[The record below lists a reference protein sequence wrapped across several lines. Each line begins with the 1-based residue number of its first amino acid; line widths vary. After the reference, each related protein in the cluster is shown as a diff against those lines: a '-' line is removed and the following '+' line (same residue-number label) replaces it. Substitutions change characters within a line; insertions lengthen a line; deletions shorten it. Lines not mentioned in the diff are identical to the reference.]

1 MPTAEEL
8 QQQLEKQQEA
18 IRKLEQELANTRATK
33 TTGDEE
39 LLKNLDEVKVTSS
52 NLKLPTFWRRDPA
65 LWFAQV
71 EAQFHTAR
79 ITSDQTKY
87 CTVVAALDCSTLQPV
102 TDIVANPPDKER
114 YDTIKKKLIAAYTDS
129 QEKQLRKLINEMEL
143 GDRQPS
149 QLFREMKALAGQQMN
164 SEVVKTLWLQRLPPH
179 VQLVLSASE
188 GVPLEKMA
196 EIADKLAEI
205 HRSNA
210 MASSINAIGA
220 TSDTTRQ
227 NTIVPTQETNL
238 ITVIA
243 DLQKQMAALSVAV
256 THLTNTRGRSP
267 QARQNDSRN
276 RSRTH
281 SRQRTDQNG
290 VCYYHAKF
298 GVNARKC
305 FKPCTF
311 VQPEN

>member
-18 IRKLEQELANTRATK
+18 IRKLEHTPASHRHRSEPTRQR
-33 TTGDEE
+33 E
-39 LLKNLDEVKVTSS
+39 
-52 NLKLPTFWRRDPA
+52 
-65 LWFAQV
+65 
-71 EAQFHTAR
+71 
-79 ITSDQTKY
+79 
-87 CTVVAALDCSTLQPV
+87 
-102 TDIVANPPDKER
+102 
-114 YDTIKKKLIAAYTDS
+114 
-129 QEKQLRKLINEMEL
+129 EKQLRKLINEMEL

-164 SEVVKTLWLQRLPPH
+164 SEVIKTLWLQRLPPH

>member
-18 IRKLEQELANTRATK
+18 IRKLEHTPAGHRRSEPTRQR
-33 TTGDEE
+33 E
-39 LLKNLDEVKVTSS
+39 
-52 NLKLPTFWRRDPA
+52 
-65 LWFAQV
+65 
-71 EAQFHTAR
+71 
-79 ITSDQTKY
+79 
-87 CTVVAALDCSTLQPV
+87 
-102 TDIVANPPDKER
+102 
-114 YDTIKKKLIAAYTDS
+114 
-129 QEKQLRKLINEMEL
+129 EKQLRKLINEMEL

-238 ITVIA
+238 IT
-243 DLQKQMAALSVAV
+243 SGSRYN
-256 THLTNTRGRSP
+256 HLTPDHTTYYDVQTRVLHSASCAAPNATGPDNTCVDEHHYKVRKNSQATSEIPRLRNVVTGRGLLWPPGITPRKPKEETPRWKRKADVLFFSDHSP
-267 QARQNDSRN
+267 GADVLFFSDHSPCADVLFSSRPP
-276 RSRTH
+276 RGHTH
-281 SRQRTDQNG
+281 TTWAVLS
-290 VCYYHAKF
+290 F
-298 GVNARKC
+298 L
-305 FKPCTF
+305 
-311 VQPEN
+311 

>member
-18 IRKLEQELANTRATK
+18 IRKLEHT
-33 TTGDEE
+33 
-39 LLKNLDEVKVTSS
+39 
-52 NLKLPTFWRRDPA
+52 PA
-65 LWFAQV
+65 G
-71 EAQFHTAR
+71 HR
-79 ITSDQTKY
+79 
-87 CTVVAALDCSTLQPV
+87 P
-102 TDIVANPPDKER
+102 
-114 YDTIKKKLIAAYTDS
+114 AYTDS

-164 SEVVKTLWLQRLPPH
+164 SEVIKTLWLQRLPPH

-256 THLTNTRGRSP
+256 NHLTNTRGRSP